1 MVAAVQPIFGQGISC
16 YKKFDADIYEK
27 NQRKMFLCFYFIDKN
42 IDTIPP
48 LTLTMLYE
56 ADQDDSG
63 GSRKGKPG

>member
-1 MVAAVQPIFGQGISC
+1 
-16 YKKFDADIYEK
+16 
-27 NQRKMFLCFYFIDKN
+27 MFLCFYFIDKN

-63 GSRKGKPG
+63 GSRKGKPGWFLQNDIDKTIVFKVESSSKDT

>member
-1 MVAAVQPIFGQGISC
+1 
-16 YKKFDADIYEK
+16 
-27 NQRKMFLCFYFIDKN
+27 MFLCFYFIDKN